1 MSNIMVDDSEDSI
14 NDLKETAERT
24 IPPKKARVIDSE
36 DGRCII
42 FVCNTEKEKVSK
54 FQERSWKAALNAAR
68 IRRDTLLE
76 NQELIELP
84 DER

>member
-1 MSNIMVDDSEDSI
+1 MSNIMADDSEDSI

-24 IPPKKARVIDSE
+24 IPPKKSRVIDSE

-42 FVCNTEKEKVSK
+42 YVCNTEKEKVSK
-54 FQERSWKAALNAAR
+54 FQERSWKTALNAAC
-68 IRRDTLLE
+68 ICRDTLLE

>member
-1 MSNIMVDDSEDSI
+1 MADDSDDSS
-14 NDLKETAERT
+14 NELQETVERV
-24 IPPKKARVIDSE
+24 IPPKKARVITDCE

-42 FVCNTEKEKVSK
+42 HVCNTEKGKVSK
-54 FQERSWKAALNAAR
+54 FQERSWKTALNAAR
-68 IRRDTLLE
+68 IRKDTLLE

>member
-1 MSNIMVDDSEDSI
+1 MADDSEDSI
-14 NDLKETAERT
+14 NELKETVERK
-24 IPPKKARVIDSE
+24 IPPKKARVNDCDE
-36 DGRCII
+36 GPCII
-42 FVCNTEKEKVSK
+42 HAWNTEKGKVSK
-54 FQERSWKAALNAAR
+54 FLEQSWKTALNAAR

>member
-1 MSNIMVDDSEDSI
+1 MADDSEDSI
-14 NDLKETAERT
+14 NELQETVERT
-24 IPPKKARVIDSE
+24 IPPKKARVNDYE

-42 FVCNTEKEKVSK
+42 HVCNTEKGKVSK
-54 FQERSWKAALNAAR
+54 FQERSWKTALNAAR

>member
-1 MSNIMVDDSEDSI
+1 MADDSEDSI
-14 NDLKETAERT
+14 NELKETVERK
-24 IPPKKARVIDSE
+24 IPPKKARVNDCDE
-36 DGRCII
+36 GPCII
-42 FVCNTEKEKVSK
+42 HACNTEKGKVSK
-54 FQERSWKAALNAAR
+54 FLEQSWKTALNAAR

>member
-1 MSNIMVDDSEDSI
+1 MADFNQWVTGNCWKDNPS
-14 NDLKETAERT
+14 
-24 IPPKKARVIDSE
+24 KKARVNDCE

-42 FVCNTEKEKVSK
+42 HVCNTEKGKVSK
-54 FQERSWKAALNAAR
+54 FQEWSCKTALNATR

-76 NQELIELP
+76 NQELIKLP